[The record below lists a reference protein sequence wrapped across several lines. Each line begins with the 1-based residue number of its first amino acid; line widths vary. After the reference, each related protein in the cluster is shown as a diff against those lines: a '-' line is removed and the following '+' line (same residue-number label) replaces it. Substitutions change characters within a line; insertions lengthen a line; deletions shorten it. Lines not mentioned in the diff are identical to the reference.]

1 VNSPSFHQVFTKFS
15 PGFHQV
21 FTRFWHSPRF
31 HQVLQI
37 HQVFTRCSSRFQN
50 NRHVHQVFGNSPG
63 LLPGFGIHQVL
74 EMHQMFTKFWK
85 FTRCSSSLHQ
95 VLEFHQIKPKCHF
108 KTHKLHQKKQKNA
121 SFGEFW
127 RCKTLR
133 FFHVLEIHKVLVFF
147 KLSPGF
153 GNSPNF
159 HQVFIFFSKPG
170 RSIRRFQN
178 RIKFSLQ

>member
-1 VNSPSFHQVFTKFS
+1 MNSPSFHQVFTKFS

-108 KTHKLHQKKQKNA
+108 KTHKFHQKN
-121 SFGEFW
+121 
-127 RCKTLR
+127 RKTLLLVNFGGVKR
-133 FFHVLEIHKVLVFF
+133 FFVFF
-147 KLSPGF
+147 TF
-153 GNSPNF
+153 W
-159 HQVFIFFSKPG
+159 
-170 RSIRRFQN
+170 
-178 RIKFSLQ
+178 KFTRY